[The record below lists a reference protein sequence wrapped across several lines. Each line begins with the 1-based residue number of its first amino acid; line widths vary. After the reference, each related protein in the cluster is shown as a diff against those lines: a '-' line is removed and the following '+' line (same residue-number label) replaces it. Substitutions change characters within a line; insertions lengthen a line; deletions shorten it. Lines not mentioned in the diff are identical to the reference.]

1 MHRLGGQRGT
11 DCRNARLVGVRCLRV
26 ADEIDD
32 ELRQRAR
39 EGLLLQH
46 PTVEALNTLG
56 TLELEDEARRLR
68 RLNSSG
74 GVDPCGHAR
83 RNWAG
88 DSNS

>member
-1 MHRLGGQRGT
+1 MTTPDGGAVDNADSPEQVAERLR
-11 DCRNARLVGVRCLRV
+11 
-26 ADEIDD
+26 EIDD
-32 ELRQRAR
+32 ELRRRAR
-39 EGLLLQH
+39 EGLLLHH

-83 RNWAG
+83 RNWGG